1 MPLFSLLL
9 IALCLLCL
17 IPFFWT
23 FAPYFPTRH
32 KDFAKIQ
39 AVANLKPGQ
48 KFYELGCGDGSVTFF
63 LARKHPEVQFFGYEI
78 FWPVYLIA
86 KGRQLFYRGENVQ
99 IFYRNVF
106 WLDLSEADWIY
117 TFGMKDGLIL
127 KLRDKLLKELQP
139 GAKVISY
146 IFKIQDWPGQEAIH
160 QGLDKAKIY
169 VYTV

>member
-1 MPLFSLLL
+1 MPLFSFLL
-9 IALCLLCL
+9 IFLCLLCL

-39 AVANLKPGQ
+39 AIADLKPRQ
-48 KFYELGCGDGSVTFF
+48 TFYELGCGDGSVTFF
-63 LARKHPEVQFFGYEI
+63 LARQNPEVQFVGYEI

-86 KGRQLFYRGENVQ
+86 KLRQLCYRGRNVQ

-106 WLDLSEADWIY
+106 WINLSDADWIY

-127 KLRDKLLKELQP
+127 RLREKLIQELRP

-146 IFKIQDWPGQEAIH
+146 VFKIQDWPGPEVIH
-160 QGLDKAKIY
+160 KGLDKAKIY
-169 VYTV
+169 VYTK